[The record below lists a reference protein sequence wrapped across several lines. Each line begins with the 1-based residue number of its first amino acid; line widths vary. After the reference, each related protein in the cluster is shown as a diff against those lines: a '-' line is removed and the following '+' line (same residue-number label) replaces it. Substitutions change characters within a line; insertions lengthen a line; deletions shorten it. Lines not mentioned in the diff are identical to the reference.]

1 MTLQSKASKQTYLKH
16 IKRLVA
22 EITLSVFAAGR
33 SGALKNVALWADRH
47 RHLTKHAS
55 QYAGKWRT
63 ARFPYQRGPME
74 AFSNK
79 TTRLIVMK
87 FSTQTGKTELMLN
100 CIGWA
105 IDESPGPVL
114 VVYPN
119 ETTLKK
125 VSTTRIQPM
134 INSCAP
140 LVAKKHPAAD
150 KFKISEMHFSDCLIY
165 LSSAQTPADL
175 ASMPIQYL
183 FCDEVGKFPKF
194 SGKEGDPVKL
204 ATERQKAFP
213 YTSKTVLVSSPTMTD
228 GTISQYF
235 NNCEEQ
241 LSYFIPCPH
250 CAKMQ
255 TLNFDNIKWDLG
267 GLDRSDPKAWRAA
280 AKTAQYFCGGCGAEI
295 TDSQKIKSLAKGR
308 WLREDGTEPDADS
321 TSIGFK
327 LSSLY
332 SPLLKWGTMA
342 AEFLSVR
349 QDPPRLMVFVNGW
362 LCQEWMDATIE
373 KKDPTTVLESNKF
386 DFPPRVVPEGTLVL
400 TMGIDSQAN
409 GFYFVVRAWQQDRTS
424 ILIDSGFLPSLENV
438 RSLVF
443 DQAYPI
449 NGEPGASMRIWR
461 AAIDTGG
468 TRLDQ
473 GPSMTEQIYQWLR
486 KIPVGVVA
494 GIKGGSWP
502 SGQRVKRTVIDRMP
516 GKHGVPMPGGI
527 VLYLLDTG
535 KFKDA
540 LHYLLS
546 IPVDAPGAFRFHN
559 KTDNMFMRQLLS
571 EYKSKDTKTG
581 KERWVPIRGRENHYL
596 DCEVY
601 SMACADVE
609 WDRGLSD
616 LIKPVGIIRQS
627 QPTRQSRKKRGQMV
641 VNGRW

>member
-55 QYAGKWRT
+55 QYAGKWKT

-87 FSTQTGKTELMLN
+87 FSTQTGKTECLLN

-183 FCDEVGKFPKF
+183 FCDEVGKFPQF

-204 ATERQKAFP
+204 AMERQKAFP
-213 YTSKTVLVSSPTMTD
+213 YTSKTVLVSSPTTP
-228 GTISQYF
+228 GGAISRYY
-235 NNCEEQ
+235 NNCEEKLQ
-241 LSYFIPCPH
+241 YFIPCPH
-250 CAKMQ
+250 CGEMRTAV
-255 TLNFDNIKWDLG
+255 FDNIKWDTG
-267 GLDRSDPKAWRAA
+267 GLDSSNPLVWRDVS
-280 AKTAQYFCGGCGAEI
+280 KTAQYFCGGCGAEI
-295 TDSQKIKSLAKGR
+295 TDNQKIKSLIKGR
-308 WLREDGTEPDADS
+308 WLRADGAEPDPEA
-321 TSIGFK
+321 TSIGFE

-332 SPLLKWGTMA
+332 SPLLKWGVIA
-342 AEFLSVR
+342 AEFLEAK

-362 LCQEWMDATIE
+362 LCQEWEDAAV
-373 KKDPTTVLESNKF
+373 KQKDPATVLEKNKTSHK
-386 DFPPRVVPEGTLVL
+386 RGSVPQGTLALVA
-400 TMGIDSQAN
+400 GVDSQAT
-409 GFYFVVRAWQQDRTS
+409 GFYYVVRAWQRDRTS
-424 ILIDSGFLPSLENV
+424 HLVDYGFLPSLMDV
-438 RSLVF
+438 QQLVF
-443 DQAYPI
+443 SRVYPVSGDS
-449 NGEPGASMRIWR
+449 GEKMGIWR

-473 GPSMTEQIYQWLR
+473 GPSMTEQVYQWLR
-486 KIPVGVVA
+486 TIPGGA
-494 GIKGGSWP
+494 IYGIKGSSWNT
-502 SGQRVKRTVIDRMP
+502 GVRVKHTIIDKMP
-516 GKHGVPMPGGI
+516 GKAGMPIPGGI
-527 VLYLLDTG
+527 VLFSLDTG
-535 KFKDA
+535 AFKDA
-540 LHYLLS
+540 LHYRLD
-546 IPVDAPGAFRFHN
+546 IPADKPGAFLFH
-559 KTDNMFMRQLLS
+559 KETDDKFMMQLLS
-571 EYKSKDTKTG
+571 EYKTRDAKTK
-581 KERWVPIRGRENHYL
+581 KESWVQVRGRENHYL
-596 DCEVY
+596 DTEVY
-601 SMACADVE
+601 AMACTDTQFLG
-609 WDRGLSD
+609 GLEA
-616 LIKPVGIIRQS
+616 LGKPVGLVGQPAPKRQR
-627 QPTRQSRKKRGQMV
+627 PRKKSNV
-641 VNGRW
+641 VSGRW